1 MWRLLLVV
9 LVFAV
14 GLAAA
19 GSAES
24 GAPLNVTVV
33 VLDGF
38 GAERRDWVVE
48 VVGVGRGVGEVRA
61 LLTPGRSYTVRVSAP
76 FFTYATNVT
85 VADAVVFVKVPTAKL
100 SVAAVDDYGKPIDI
114 YVTEVRLEG
123 PSRLNFT
130 KPPKDV
136 EVLAGVYDV
145 DVIAVGRWG
154 TTRVRLAP
162 GEDRTITVTVPG
174 TAGIDIGPSPNP
186 WALPAFLLA
195 FAAGV
200 AVTVTKG
207 RATSRS

>member
-1 MWRLLLVV
+1 M
-9 LVFAV
+9 
-14 GLAAA
+14 
-19 GSAES
+19 
-24 GAPLNVTVV
+24 
-33 VLDGF
+33 
-38 GAERRDWVVE
+38 
-48 VVGVGRGVGEVRA
+48 
-61 LLTPGRSYTVRVSAP
+61 SAP

-114 YVTEVRLEG
+114 YVTEVRLGG

-162 GEDRTITVTVPG
+162 RRGQDHNRNGARHRRHRYRGVAKPVG
-174 TAGIDIGPSPNP
+174 
-186 WALPAFLLA
+186 L
-195 FAAGV
+195 AGV
-200 AVTVTKG
+200 PPG
-207 RATSRS
+207 IRRRDGD

>member
-1 MWRLLLVV
+1 M
-9 LVFAV
+9 

-19 GSAES
+19 GSAGS

-33 VLDGF
+33 VLNGF
-38 GAERRDWVVE
+38 GAERRNWVV
-48 VVGVGRGVGEVRA
+48 VVGVGRGVGEVKA

-114 YVTEVRLEG
+114 YVTEVRLRG

-145 DVIAVGRWG
+145 DVLALGRWG

-174 TAGIDIGPSPNP
+174 TAGIDIEASPNP

-195 FAAGV
+195 YV

-207 RATSRS
+207 RATSRW

>member
-1 MWRLLLVV
+1 M
-9 LVFAV
+9 
-14 GLAAA
+14 
-19 GSAES
+19 
-24 GAPLNVTVV
+24 TVV

-38 GAERRDWVVE
+38 GAKWRDWVVE
-48 VVGVGRGVGEVRA
+48 VVGVGRGVGEVKA

-76 FFTYATNVT
+76 SFIYATNVT
-85 VADAVVFVKVPTAKL
+85 VADAVVFMKVPTAKL

-114 YVTEVRLEG
+114 YVTEVRLGG
-123 PSRLNFT
+123 PTRLNFT
-130 KPPKDV
+130 KPPNDV
-136 EVLAGVYDV
+136 EVLAGVYNV

-162 GEDRTITVTVPG
+162 GEDRTITVPVPG

-186 WALPAFLLA
+186 WALPAFLMA

>member
-1 MWRLLLVV
+1 
-9 LVFAV
+9 V

-19 GSAES
+19 GSAGS
-24 GAPLNVTVV
+24 RAPLDVTVAV
-33 VLDGF
+33 MDGF

-48 VVGVGRGVGEVRA
+48 VMGVGRGVGEVKA
-61 LLTPGRSYTVRVSAP
+61 LLTLRRSYTVFMSAP
-76 FFTYATNVT
+76 SFHLRHRGRRSDFAE
-85 VADAVVFVKVPTAKL
+85 VPTARL
-100 SVAAVDDYGKPIDI
+100 GVAAVDDYGKPIDI
-114 YVTEVRLEG
+114 YVTEVRLGG
-123 PSRLNFT
+123 PTRLNFT

-154 TTRVRLAP
+154 TTRIRLAP

-195 FAAGV
+195 FAVGV
-200 AVTVTKG
+200 AVTVAKG